1 MKARS
6 LVASARVGLALAAIL
21 VGSARAEQ
29 TADDPGWP
37 RVFEKGGNQLTV
49 HQPQVDYWKNY
60 TYLHFRCAISVKTP
74 QPKKEAFGVVEI
86 DAATVVD
93 HAVRTVMFTP
103 TRREFRFPNLPDAD
117 VAALRAIVDE
127 LKPMSDVT
135 TLSLDR
141 VLAYVNPD
149 EQPQQRAVEVDL
161 APPKIFFSSQPAIL
175 VMFLGEPQL
184 KPVEKGRTDLLFALN
199 TNWDLFYD
207 TASQRYFLL
216 NQDNWLTAS
225 EAKGPWT
232 ATQKLPA
239 SLSSLPADDNWADVR
254 KNLATKRS
262 KTVPTVFVST
272 QPAELILAEGEPS
285 YRPIKGTRLM
295 SVANTD
301 SVVFLNTGDAS
312 FYFLVAGRWFRAAS
326 LDGAWSAAS
335 KDLPPEFTK
344 IPDDDP
350 AAFVKASVPGTQE
363 AKDAVLLASVPSTT
377 TVYTTNVTVQVIY
390 QGQPKFKPIEGT
402 VVQYAIN
409 TPKSVFLVN
418 GTYYCCDQGVWFNS
432 GAAAGPWAFC
442 TSVPAAIYTIPPSSP
457 LHNVTYVVVQSSTPT
472 TVVYSQTAGY
482 SGEYVAASGVV
493 MFGAGIVLGAII
505 ANSDDHYYYPPPI
518 HYSYGCGAV
527 YHHGYGGYYSASHV
541 AYGPYGGASRS
552 AAYNPAT
559 GTYAR
564 GATVYGPAGSA
575 SVKQA
580 YNPYTGGYAQSARVS
595 TATGS
600 AGRFAATQGGEAV
613 WGGYRTSA
621 YGSAAGVRTSE
632 GSGMAAWNTQNSQG
646 AVAKSASG
654 NYYAA
659 KDGTVYKRESAGNW
673 SQNSGSGWNSVDKPA
688 PTKAAPS
695 ATTTR
700 SPSAAPTSAPS
711 RESTK
716 NMESQAQSRERGNRQ
731 SSSAQSWRSSA
742 SGTGGRSSGGSRSS
756 GGVRSSGGG
765 RGRR

>member
-1 MKARS
+1 MKAS
-6 LVASARVGLALAAIL
+6 SKVASARACLAFAVLL
-21 VGSARAEQ
+21 MGSARAEQ
-29 TADDPGWP
+29 VADDPGWP
-37 RVFEKGGNQLTV
+37 RVFTKGGSRLTV
-49 HQPQVDYWKNY
+49 YQPQVDYWKNY
-60 TYLHFRCAISVKTP
+60 TYLHVRCAISVKAGMF
-74 QPKKEAFGVVEI
+74 KKEAFGVAEI
-86 DAATVVD
+86 DAVTVVD
-93 HAVRTVMFTP
+93 HASRSVSYTP
-103 TRREFRFPNLPDAD
+103 TRRDLRFPNLSDAD
-117 VAALRAIVDE
+117 GAALRAIVDE

-141 VLAYVNPD
+141 LLAYVNPD
-149 EQPQQRAVEVDL
+149 EQPQQKTVEVSL
-161 APPKIFFSSQPAIL
+161 EPPKIFISSQPAIL

-184 KPVEKGRTDLLFALN
+184 KPVEKSRTDLLFALN
-199 TNWDLFYD
+199 TNWDLFFD
-207 TASQRYFLL
+207 TGTRRYFLL
-216 NQDNWLTAS
+216 NQDHWLTAS
-225 EAKGPWT
+225 DVKGPWT
-232 ATQKLPA
+232 VTQKLPA

-254 KNLATKRS
+254 QAGTGRWV
-262 KTVPTVFVST
+262 KTAPTVFVST
-272 QPAELILAEGEPS
+272 QPAELILTEGEPS
-285 YRPIKGTRLM
+285 YSPIAGTRLM
-295 SVANTD
+295 RVANTE
-301 SVVFLNTGDAS
+301 SVLFLNTADAN

-326 LDGAWSAAS
+326 LDGAWTAAS
-335 KDLPPEFTK
+335 KELSPEFAK
-344 IPDDDP
+344 IPDSDP

-377 TVYTTNVTVQVIY
+377 TVSTTNVTVQVVY
-390 QGQPKFKPIEGT
+390 QGLPQFKPIEGT

-409 TPKSVFLVN
+409 SPKSVFLVD
-418 GTYYCCDQGVWFNS
+418 GKYYCCDQGVWFNS
-432 GAAAGPWAFC
+432 GTAAGPWTFC

-457 LHNVTYVVVQSSTPT
+457 LHNVTYVVVQSSTT
-472 TVVYSQTAGY
+472 TNVVYSQTAGY

-493 MFGAGIVLGAII
+493 MFGAGLVAGAII
-505 ANSDDHYYYPPPI
+505 ANSDTHYYYPPPI

-600 AGRFAATQGGEAV
+600 ASRFAATQGGEAV
-613 WGGYRTSA
+613 WGGSRSSA

-632 GSGMAAWNTQNSQG
+632 GSGMVAWNTQNSQG
-646 AVAKSASG
+646 AVAKSSSG

-673 SQNSGSGWNSVDKPA
+673 SQNSGSGWNSVNTSAPA
-688 PTKAAPS
+688 KTAPS
-695 ATTTR
+695 AATTR
-700 SPSAAPTSAPS
+700 APSASPTSPTRTGGAS
-711 RESTK
+711 RESVQSL
-716 NMESQAQSRERGNRQ
+716 ESQAQSRERGNRQ
-731 SSSAQSWRSSA
+731 SASAQSWRSSSSSA
-742 SGTGGRSSGGSRSS
+742 GGRSSRGG
-756 GGVRSSGGG
+756 RSSGGG